1 LTTAIVFDARY
12 YLLNAVIGEKAM
24 STKPE
29 KSSRNALSP
38 NAPELEGR
46 FSELIAAMNAGDE
59 QAAKELHE
67 YCRAVPT
74 LWDRLGGLEYNVLE
88 SWKRLLAPGDTN
100 SAAFTRD
107 HINTELARRRKAL
120 RADGDSQLESLLIN
134 RILSAWLQT
143 MHADAAY
150 AQMLQRG
157 GSITEAEYCQKRVDR
172 AQGQLLRSIQAL
184 AKVRRLSG
192 PVQVNVGENQ
202 INVASSAVN
211 RSTIAS

>member
-1 LTTAIVFDARY
+1 VFNTRNYWAT
-12 YLLNAVIGEKAM
+12 AVIGENAM
-24 STKPE
+24 STKPA
-29 KSSRNALSP
+29 KPSRNALAP
-38 NAPELEGR
+38 NVSELEGR

-59 QAAKELHE
+59 HAAKELHE
-67 YCRAVPT
+67 YCRAVPA
-74 LWDRLGGLEYNVLE
+74 LWDRLGGLEYTVLE

-107 HINTELARRRKAL
+107 HIDAELARRRKAL